1 MARLS
6 TAGTVSKQTFRIKI
20 TSKGEVTASL
30 YRHLSPST
38 LLRLNKILP
47 FETHAIRQ
55 MGIVIMPVNVIAGKE
70 KIRDEFKRG
79 EIAFG
84 LQEGAVVVF
93 LEETRVTRKYNILG
107 EVETGLDLLDNLV
120 HSETVKIERIE

>member
-1 MARLS
+1 MALLS
-6 TAGTVSKQTFRIKI
+6 TVGTVSRQKFRITI
-20 TSKGEVTASL
+20 TGKGEVIASL

-47 FETHAIRQ
+47 LETHVIRQ
-55 MGIVIMPVNVIAGKE
+55 NGIIFMPVNVIAGKE

-84 LQEGAVVVF
+84 LQEAALVVF
-93 LEETRVTRKYNILG
+93 LEKTRVARKYNILG
-107 EVETGLDLLDNLV
+107 EVETGIDLLDSIV